1 LTHCF
6 GWFCVDNLDQCVK
19 NFEKVISMKKRSVS
33 KKDQY
38 EKNIGF
44 SIQFKIFTV
53 RKICQV
59 LKN

>member
-1 LTHCF
+1 
-6 GWFCVDNLDQCVK
+6 
-19 NFEKVISMKKRSVS
+19 MKKRSVS

-38 EKNIGF
+38 EKNFGF

-59 LKN
+59 LKKP